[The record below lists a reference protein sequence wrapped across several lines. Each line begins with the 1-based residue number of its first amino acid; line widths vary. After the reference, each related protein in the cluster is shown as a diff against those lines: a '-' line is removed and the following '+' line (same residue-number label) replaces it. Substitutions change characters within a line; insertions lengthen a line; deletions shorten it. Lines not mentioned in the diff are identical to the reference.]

1 MWQTGFL
8 DGKVLVIAATQCR
21 SYYSVHTTKPAR
33 ISFSSMLMKHKR
45 FWLLLMLYTAMLRL
59 RQARS
64 YSSIISN
71 AVHSSEVCSDIR
83 MRKTF
88 RVNNNE
94 KSYWTRRVSTSSLL
108 SKFQLASLARTIL
121 SLQQA
126 SLPWEKSP
134 SFWPLMTRPVN
145 WSPFWARPL
154 TLVKMTPKEELMSR
168 M

>member
-108 SKFQLASLARTIL
+108 SKFQLGRL
-121 SLQQA
+121 SSFTWHHWQGLYSHCSKQA
-126 SLPWEKSP
+126 CHERSHHPFGHWWQDPWIGRL
-134 SFWPLMTRPVN
+134 FGQGR
-145 WSPFWARPL
+145 
-154 TLVKMTPKEELMSR
+154 
-168 M
+168 